1 MTRVLLLRHPH
12 HGFDAC
18 ADVIAE
24 GLASQA
30 GMAVTVAHSPE
41 ALADGSLDAHDVLI
55 VGSGLT
61 HRVGEPGAPGTYYAP
76 AFTAGQTSALLG
88 FVADGGGFV
97 GLHITGWFVG
107 GELVKMLGGSASIHP
122 PAEQTARFTVAIA
135 APGHDVTRGVADF
148 ELHADE
154 LYIPA
159 WGPDVTVLATTE
171 WASRPVALM
180 WANHYDRGRVFYS
193 SVGHGPVTY
202 QNPGMQAVLANAIR
216 WCAGDAHA

>member
-18 ADVIAE
+18 ADVIA
-24 GLASQA
+24 GSLASQD
-30 GMAVTVAHSPE
+30 GLTVTVAHSPDVV
-41 ALADGSLDAHDVLI
+41 ARQSLERHDVVVI
-55 VGSGLT
+55 GSGLT

-76 AFTAGQTSALLG
+76 AFTAAQSQSLLT
-88 FVADGGGFV
+88 FVAGGGGFV
-97 GLHITGWFVG
+97 GLHITGWFIG

-122 PAEQTARFTVAIA
+122 PAEQTPRFTVDVA
-135 APGHDVTRGVADF
+135 AAGHDIMRGIADF

-171 WASRPVALM
+171 WADRPVALM
-180 WANHYDRGRVFYS
+180 WANHYEQGRVFYS

-202 QNPGMQAVLANAIR
+202 EHPDMQRILANAIR
-216 WCAGDAHA
+216 WCASDVPA